1 MELKRFLIVTAVV
14 GCVLA
19 GGFWAVVRGPLNPYS
34 EISMV
39 KSERMA
45 ELDMVGTG
53 EMELQISNVED
64 MDLAS
69 QWLGEQFYIE
79 VLADGTALGSRG
91 AKGFFWDD
99 PYMEYISNA
108 PGAETWTY
116 LGEGWEIGATER
128 MRAEGGVIGSNQYTL
143 TAAITI
149 FGLAVFCG
157 WVLSINK
164 SVKVTGDVLP
174 KRKAEITEIESEES
188 DEPESD
194 EPESDEPEPDPD
206 TPDDTETVM
215 PASAKPVVPQKKA
228 TTKSDPGK
236 GSAKGKKDSGPTI
249 DPKELAAEMTSKLST
264 TREKLQERK
273 GKHNAA
279 ATANQNQIKKP

>member
-39 KSERMA
+39 KSERMQ

-53 EMELQISNVED
+53 EMELQISNVAD

-91 AKGFFWDD
+91 AKGFLWDD

-108 PGAETWTY
+108 AGAETWTY

-128 MRAEGGVIGSNQYTL
+128 MRAEGSVIGSNQYTL

-164 SVKVTGDVLP
+164 SVKSTGNVLP
-174 KRKAEITEIESEES
+174 KRKAEITEVES
-188 DEPESD
+188 DKPELVEPESV
-194 EPESDEPEPDPD
+194 EPESVEPEPEPEP
-206 TPDDTETVM
+206 TKVTVM
-215 PASAKPVVPQKKA
+215 PASAKPVVPNPS
-228 TTKSDPGK
+228 TTKTASNKSPV
-236 GSAKGKKDSGPTI
+236 KGKKDDNKPDI
-249 DPKELAAEMTSKLST
+249 DPAALAASMSSKLTT
-264 TREKLQERK
+264 TREKLGQRK
-273 GKHNAA
+273 TTHNAQVA
-279 ATANQNQIKKP
+279 VNKNQITKS